1 MSTRLI
7 QIVATG
13 NLGAGGSI
21 VIPHDLNI
29 DGTAVKPDF
38 IAFDATGFSAVATAT
53 TVTVTNDNTGA
64 ASSNVW
70 LERKHTIPR
79 QLGGDV
85 LSPSPFVV
93 ADGVEGGGGGSPV
106 NEVALVEQVGD
117 PAAVANQAIVYSKD
131 AAGIT
136 QAFVRASDG
145 TITQLTP
152 AGVAAV
158 AKIVL
163 AEQVGDPAAVAN
175 QVQLYSKEVS
185 GIVQAFMIAD
195 DGTITQLTPAGA
207 AAMDGVILAERVG
220 DPGAVANQ
228 IQLYG
233 KDVAGVTELFARASD
248 GRITQLTPVKTLFTD
263 LMNGVADL
271 WIYSNGTGWVAAFP
285 PSWPTTTKENGI
297 VQVSGLTGGNFASV
311 AYGSAYNYLG
321 SVQPTDPAR
330 GTFMQEQPFSCAIR
344 AKSVGG
350 PPSLGAS
357 FDIILGVAD
366 PQNAPLINQWGPQF
380 ACSWNFFGN
389 DTWWVHKTA
398 AGGATGWQDTG
409 VVVDDSWHVFEC
421 NFDGTN
427 YRWYIDGTLVHTEP
441 YAGHFDGNEACP
453 VISANGVDVDSV
465 VRVDWIQFDYA
476 ANRA

>member
-195 DGTITQLTPAGA
+195 DGTIT
-207 AAMDGVILAERVG
+207 
-220 DPGAVANQ
+220 
-228 IQLYG
+228 
-233 KDVAGVTELFARASD
+233 
-248 GRITQLTPVKTLFTD
+248 
-263 LMNGVADL
+263 
-271 WIYSNGTGWVAAFP
+271 
-285 PSWPTTTKENGI
+285 
-297 VQVSGLTGGNFASV
+297 
-311 AYGSAYNYLG
+311 
-321 SVQPTDPAR
+321 
-330 GTFMQEQPFSCAIR
+330 
-344 AKSVGG
+344 
-350 PPSLGAS
+350 
-357 FDIILGVAD
+357 
-366 PQNAPLINQWGPQF
+366 
-380 ACSWNFFGN
+380 
-389 DTWWVHKTA
+389 
-398 AGGATGWQDTG
+398 
-409 VVVDDSWHVFEC
+409 
-421 NFDGTN
+421 
-427 YRWYIDGTLVHTEP
+427 
-441 YAGHFDGNEACP
+441 
-453 VISANGVDVDSV
+453 
-465 VRVDWIQFDYA
+465 
-476 ANRA
+476 